1 MITRKLI
8 SKEIQTITLEQS
20 GAEALAIMQEY
31 HLSHLAILSN
41 NKLLGVISEEDIWG
55 MYDENNKLESIKEKI
70 QHFFMPL
77 GKDVFEVIK
86 YMDEHK
92 LSLLPMLANEKY
104 VGSITHES
112 IISSLA
118 SIVAIQESGGVII
131 LEMMKKEYSMSEI
144 AQIVESNGARI
155 LSAYITD
162 VDDRDV
168 IKLTL
173 KLNIIDIAPII
184 QTFERYK
191 YNVAASYNQS
201 ENKDNLVDRYDLLM
215 RYLNP

>member
-1 MITRKLI
+1 MKKTDKIDKYI
-8 SKEIQTITLEQS
+8 VSKDLLVFLYWIMLNIKK
-20 GAEALAIMQEY
+20 AI
-31 HLSHLAILSN
+31 
-41 NKLLGVISEEDIWG
+41 D
-55 MYDENNKLESIKEKI
+55 
-70 QHFFMPL
+70 
-77 GKDVFEVIK
+77 VIK
-86 YMDEHK
+86 
-92 LSLLPMLANEKY
+92 KY
-104 VGSITHES
+104 IGSITYES

-162 VDDRDV
+162 VDDRDI

-191 YNVAASYNQS
+191 YTVAASYNQS
-201 ENKDNLVDRYDLLM
+201 ENKDNLIDRYDLLM
-215 RYLNP
+215 RYLNQ